1 MRLTALPISSG
12 KNMRILLIK
21 TSALGDVVH
30 LFPVATYL
38 RHHLPEAQI
47 DWLVE
52 RPSADLVSRHPGV
65 DRAIALERRSWP
77 SRWAAIREL
86 RRTDYDL
93 LIDFQANCKSAL
105 FTLFA
110 KAKRKVGF
118 GGWAVA
124 EWPSRLATRERF
136 TPPRG
141 ENIRSDYL
149 ALAAFAIDRPFDSSF
164 ASRPIEL
171 EAVDRE
177 EVEELLRKV
186 GEGRRIAVCPG
197 SAWKNK
203 RLTEAQLLALLQ
215 KIDQQQNSHFLLIWG
230 SEEERQLNERLA
242 THLPG
247 RSSLVPK
254 LSLAGLQNLMGRVDL
269 VVSMDSLPLHLC
281 GTTKTASFSVYGP
294 SRAAKYC
301 PPGSHHLALQ
311 GSCPYGRRF
320 EKRCPILRSCPT
332 GACIHQ
338 LTGDELFQSL
348 LSIQPPPKTA
358 SPS

>member
-1 MRLTALPISSG
+1 M
-12 KNMRILLIK
+12 KILLIK
-21 TSALGDVVH
+21 TSALGDLVH

-38 RHHLPEAQI
+38 RHHLPKAQI

-52 RPSADLVSRHPGV
+52 RPSADLISRHPGV
-65 DRAIALERRSWP
+65 DRAIIVERGSWP

-93 LIDFQANCKSAL
+93 LIDFQANSKSAL
-105 FTLFA
+105 FTLCA
-110 KAKRKVGF
+110 RARRKVGF

-124 EWPSRLATRERF
+124 EWPNRLATHERF

-141 ENIRSDYL
+141 KNIRSDYL

-164 ASRPIEL
+164 ATRPIEF
-171 EAVDRE
+171 EAADRE
-177 EVEELLRKV
+177 EVDQLLQGV
-186 GEGRRIAVCPG
+186 GEGMRIAVCPG
-197 SAWKNK
+197 SAWANK
-203 RLTEAQLLALLQ
+203 RLTEAQLLALLEKVDQ
-215 KIDQQQNSHFLLIWG
+215 KFSPQFLLIWG

-242 THLPG
+242 THFPG
-247 RSSLVPK
+247 RSQLAPK
-254 LSLAGLQNLMGRVDL
+254 LSLAGLQNLMARVDL
-269 VVSMDSLPLHLC
+269 AISMDSLPLHLC
-281 GTTKTASFSVYGP
+281 GTTGTPSFSVYGP
-294 SRAAKYC
+294 SSAAKYC
-301 PPGSHHLALQ
+301 PPGSHHVALQ

-338 LTGDELFQSL
+338 LTGEELFQGL